1 MVSTMESNEA
11 GPALRDLERA
21 EAAPYVDYPA
31 TPTWYPLAAGVWFS
45 VFVFTFAIGV
55 GHWLTS
61 EPTSAAQSIGFSA
74 TMMTLVAIEVAF
86 FSWYFK
92 TYGAVPSLR
101 GNAPPEIRDAF
112 RRYFVG
118 VGIVVALLIV
128 AAVLA
133 GPFGG
138 ALAALVLITA
148 GAWLY
153 ERHYEAAAEAVKARL
168 R

>member
-1 MVSTMESNEA
+1 MESNEVA
-11 GPALRDLERA
+11 PALRDLERA

-45 VFVFTFAIGV
+45 VFVYAFAIGV

-61 EPTSAAQSIGFSA
+61 EPTSAAQAIGFSA
-74 TMMTLVAIEVAF
+74 TMMILVAIEVAF
-86 FSWYFK
+86 FNWYF
-92 TYGAVPSLR
+92 TSYGAVPSLR

-118 VGIVVALLIV
+118 LGIVVPVIIV

-133 GPFGG
+133 GPLGG
-138 ALAALVLITA
+138 AMVALVLVTG

-153 ERHYEAAAEAVKARL
+153 ERRYEVAAEAVKARL
-168 R
+168 Q